1 MHDRDRLGVAYDAIA
16 TEYDRRIVGDAWIR
30 RTLWRHF
37 DRVFGAGDRVLD
49 AGCGTGIDAV
59 HLAARGVRVTA
70 IDVSEQMVARLRAK
84 IAGQPTAARIEVHVG
99 GFVDVAARLDGPFDG
114 LISSFAALNTVDLAA
129 FARVAAGL
137 VRPGGRMICH
147 LLAPGHF
154 RGLASLV
161 DLWRGRPDQR
171 LRESRAVDIGGQSVD
186 HLSLGADEVHRRF
199 FQRDFELRERYG
211 LGLLARERLG
221 RLLPPPMMDLVGALD
236 RALGSWPVLASAG
249 RFFVLDLQRRPC

>member
-1 MHDRDRLGVAYDAIA
+1 M
-16 TEYDRRIVGDAWIR
+16 
-30 RTLWRHF
+30 
-37 DRVFGAGDRVLD
+37 LD

-70 IDVSEQMVARLRAK
+70 VDISEQMIARLRAK
-84 IAGQPTAARIEVHVG
+84 IAGQPHGARIDVRVG
-99 GFVDVAARLDGPFDG
+99 SFVDIAAHLHGPFDG
-114 LISSFAALNTVDLAA
+114 VISSFAALNTVDLEA

-154 RGLASLV
+154 RGLASLL
-161 DLWRGRPDQR
+161 DLRPGRPDPR
-171 LRESRAVDIGGQSVD
+171 LGESRAVAIGGASLD

-199 FQRDFELRERYG
+199 FQPRFELRERYG

-221 RLLPPPMMDLVGALD
+221 RLLPARAMDLLGKLD
-236 RALGSWPVLASAG
+236 RSLGAVPALVSAG
-249 RFFVLDLQRRPC
+249 RFFVLDLERRPAP